1 MDELKLRDK
10 VKSLVDCN
18 GLQEVLA
25 ALAADVKQRETV
37 LEEKSNQE
45 LGLAFEVLFQTVME
59 LLPEAKKR
67 TQNFAA
73 AVLKAPTI
81 KGALKTI
88 MADNEYSS
96 PATKKAYAAWQDLF

>member
-18 GLQEVLA
+18 GLQEVLV
-25 ALAADVKQRETV
+25 ALATDVKQRETV

-45 LGLAFEVLFQTVME
+45 LGLAFEFLFQTVME

-67 TQNFAA
+67 TQNLAVE
-73 AVLKAPTI
+73 VLKAPVI
-81 KGALKTI
+81 KSALKTI
-88 MADNEYSS
+88 MADYEYSS
-96 PATKKAYAAWQDLF
+96 PATKKAYADWKDLF

>member
-25 ALAADVKQRETV
+25 ALAADVKQRERV

-45 LGLAFEVLFQTVME
+45 LGFAFEILFQTVME

-67 TQNFAA
+67 SQNVFAT
-73 AVLKAPTI
+73 VLLAPAI
-81 KGALKTI
+81 KSALKTI

-96 PATKKAYAAWQDLF
+96 PATKKAYAEWLNLF